1 MVKMKETEKSII
13 CTNADE
19 LLKALNDHPKAILH
33 LSKRQVR
40 KMANDVIIAIQR
52 QLTSDLHY
60 DGFYGFRIN
69 KDTGEVFV
77 RPNYKYN
84 TTELRKEIIEDIRKG
99 LKAEVELTVI
109 QEYKKELHDCIKQ
122 YLDHWTKTGTIEDMI
137 VHNTQEAIR
146 RSAANLIDFTLKGNE
161 R

>member
-1 MVKMKETEKSII
+1 MKETEKSII

-19 LLKALNDHPKAILH
+19 VLKAINEHPKAILH

-52 QLTSDLHY
+52 QLTADLHY

-84 TTELRKEIIEDIRKG
+84 TTELRKEIIEDVRKS
-99 LKAEVELTVI
+99 LKAEVELLVI
-109 QEYKKELHDCIKQ
+109 QEYKKELHDCMKQ
-122 YLDHWTKTGTIEDMI
+122 YLDRWTKKGIIEDMI

-146 RSAANLIDFTLKGNE
+146 RSATNLIDFTLKKE
-161 R
+161 TKDE